1 MLKSKAV
8 KTKTNGMAEN
18 RCKKSETEII
28 LKTRRRPRF
37 KAGSD
42 LSSKVNRVA
51 VEINEE
57 STEEH
62 EMIELKVQL
71 FREECAKTE
80 CSEA

>member
-1 MLKSKAV
+1 M

-42 LSSKVNRVA
+42 LSTKVNRVA

-57 STEEH
+57 SLNDH
-62 EMIELKVQL
+62 ELIEIKMQL
-71 FREECAKTE
+71 FREECKKSD
-80 CSEA
+80 CPNS